1 MHDGGGNRSQSVAAL
16 ARILPTL
23 KDKGY
28 RFESLPGC

>member
-16 ARILPTL
+16 AQILPQL
-23 KDKGY
+23 KAKGY